1 MPYIR
6 IAPKNGNATV
16 GLVLLGLV
24 LLAVFVLVAAG
35 LGTLAVRLVGGA
47 CA

>member
-6 IAPKNGNATV
+6 RAPDDGNATV

-24 LLAVFVLVAAG
+24 LLAVVVLVAAG
-35 LGTLAVRLVGGA
+35 RGTLAVRLVGGA

>member
-24 LLAVFVLVAAG
+24 LLAAAALVAAG
-35 LGTLAVRLVGGA
+35 LGTLVVRLIGGA
-47 CA
+47 CT